1 MSEGGM
7 MHFFTGRTRLRR
19 IMLRRK
25 YSIRIISRIK
35 PEAGQIDARPS
46 IVNNFWYTGYI
57 KSYSASENR
66 QGPQTKSIALS
77 IR

>member
-35 PEAGQIDARPS
+35 PEAGQIDA
-46 IVNNFWYTGYI
+46 
-57 KSYSASENR
+57 
-66 QGPQTKSIALS
+66 
-77 IR
+77 